1 MLTRAEAQEGI
12 SANDY
17 KWYTQ
22 IPEEA
27 FFKILIRVLMAKGNS
42 DDAMDGDKEWQDRR
56 AEHYPEV
63 LYFCW

>member
-1 MLTRAEAQEGI
+1 MLTRAEAQERI

-42 DDAMDGDKEWQDRR
+42 DDAMDSDKEWP
-56 AEHYPEV
+56 PE
-63 LYFCW
+63 